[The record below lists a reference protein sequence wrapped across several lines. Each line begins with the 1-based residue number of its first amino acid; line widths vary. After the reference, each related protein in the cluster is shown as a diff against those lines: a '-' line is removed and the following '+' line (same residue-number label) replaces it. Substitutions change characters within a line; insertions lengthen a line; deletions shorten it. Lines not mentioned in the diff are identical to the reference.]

1 MKIEVKN
8 VCKSFKIK
16 KVINNVNI
24 TFESGKTYGIVGKK
38 GSGKSVFLKIL
49 CSFYIPDSGTIT
61 QDGYDYIN
69 NNEFPKDTRALIER
83 PDFISDLTG
92 FQNLKLIAQIQNKI
106 TDKKILETIEK
117 VNLIEEKDKYYYQY
131 SFGEKQKLGIA
142 QVLMENPRFI
152 ILDEPF
158 IGIDSASVLKIK
170 QIIKELKKDRI
181 IIITS
186 HIEEDIL
193 ELADEVYEFNAGEL
207 LKNDKY

>member
-1 MKIEVKN
+1 M
-8 VCKSFKIK
+8 
-16 KVINNVNI
+16 
-24 TFESGKTYGIVGKK
+24 
-38 GSGKSVFLKIL
+38 
-49 CSFYIPDSGTIT
+49 
-61 QDGYDYIN
+61 
-69 NNEFPKDTRALIER
+69 
-83 PDFISDLTG
+83 
-92 FQNLKLIAQIQNKI
+92 KLIAQIQNKI

-158 IGIDSASVLKIK
+158 IDMDSESVLKIK
-170 QIIKELKKDRI
+170 QIIKELKKNRI

-186 HIEEDIL
+186 HKEDDIL